1 MASIKHPKKQLWRAL
16 NLACSFYKTCCT

>member
-1 MASIKHPKKQLWRAL
+1 MASIKYPKNQLWRAL